1 MKKVYLETPEAVIK
15 ALKDGKEVF
24 LDEGGA
30 GKVVLIDGFCVKQWN
45 DQFNINYTI
54 NLRDKPYILE
64 EEPLKIEVGKF
75 YKTRD
80 GRKAWV
86 VSRQQDE
93 HYPYIIAILD
103 EVDAYAVTKDGHF
116 YDDRPY
122 SFDLVGQWE
131 CDN

>member
-30 GKVVLIDGFCVKQWN
+30 GKVVLIDDFCVKQWN

-64 EEPLKIEVGKF
+64 EEPFKIEVGKW

-80 GRKAWV
+80 HQKARCYAITVQGVCYCFTIDNGFVFYTYKGGRYSLEKE
-86 VSRQQDE
+86 SSLD
-93 HYPYIIAILD
+93 IIGPWKED
-103 EVDAYAVTKDGHF
+103 K
-116 YDDRPY
+116 
-122 SFDLVGQWE
+122 
-131 CDN
+131 

>member
-15 ALKDGKEVF
+15 ALKEGKEIKDQYNNSFKIV
-24 LDEGGA
+24 
-30 GKVVLIDGFCVKQWN
+30 DGFIVATY
-45 DQFNINYTI
+45 DDDFYIGYPI
-54 NLRDKPYILE
+54 AELDKPYILE

-103 EVDAYAVTKDGHF
+103 EVDAYAVTKDGRF

-122 SFDLVGQWE
+122 SFDLVGQWDG
-131 CDN
+131 DN

>member
-15 ALKDGKEVF
+15 ALKEGKDVF

-64 EEPLKIEVGKF
+64 NEPLKIEVGKW
-75 YKTRD
+75 YETRD
-80 GRKAWV
+80 HQKARCFIV
-86 VSRQQDE
+86 EKERCHFTIDNYCHFFTNKNGVYVDNEMSR
-93 HYPYIIAILD
+93 YNII
-103 EVDAYAVTKDGHF
+103 G
-116 YDDRPY
+116 P
-122 SFDLVGQWE
+122 WE
-131 CDN
+131 E

>member
-64 EEPLKIEVGKF
+64 EEPLKIEVGKW
-75 YKTRD
+75 YETRD
-80 GRKAWV
+80 HQKARCYYSGKATAFFSIDNDSTPIGVYLNGRLYEDRE
-86 VSRQQDE
+86 SSLD
-93 HYPYIIAILD
+93 IIGPWKED
-103 EVDAYAVTKDGHF
+103 K
-116 YDDRPY
+116 
-122 SFDLVGQWE
+122 
-131 CDN
+131 

>member
-15 ALKDGKEVF
+15 ALREGKEVF

-64 EEPLKIEVGKF
+64 EEPFKIEVGQWYETRGHQKARCYYKGEKYAFLSIDNDQTPLSVYLNGHICEDMEAKF
-75 YKTRD
+75 D
-80 GRKAWV
+80 
-86 VSRQQDE
+86 
-93 HYPYIIAILD
+93 IIGTWKED
-103 EVDAYAVTKDGHF
+103 K
-116 YDDRPY
+116 
-122 SFDLVGQWE
+122 
-131 CDN
+131 

>member
-64 EEPLKIEVGKF
+64 EEPLKIEVGKW
-75 YKTRD
+75 YETRD
-80 GRKAWV
+80 HQKARCYYKEGNFAF
-86 VSRQQDE
+86 VSIDN
-93 HYPYIIAILD
+93 YINPICVFINGS
-103 EVDAYAVTKDGHF
+103 VYNNKTS
-116 YDDRPY
+116 
-122 SFDLVGQWE
+122 SFDIIGPWKE
-131 CDN
+131 DK

>member
-15 ALKDGKEVF
+15 ALKEGKEVF

-64 EEPLKIEVGKF
+64 EEPFKIEVGKW
-75 YKTRD
+75 YETRD
-80 GRKAWV
+80 HQKARCYDVDSGVCYFTIDHFTCFTTDTNGIYWKG
-86 VSRQQDE
+86 QEEYDLD
-93 HYPYIIAILD
+93 IIGPWKED
-103 EVDAYAVTKDGHF
+103 K
-116 YDDRPY
+116 
-122 SFDLVGQWE
+122 
-131 CDN
+131 

>member
-54 NLRDKPYILE
+54 NLRDKPCIFE
-64 EEPLKIEVGKF
+64 EEPLKIEVGKW
-75 YKTRD
+75 YETRD
-80 GRKAWV
+80 HQKARCFCKGENFAFLSIDNNITPISVFLNGRIYK
-86 VSRQQDE
+86 DNE
-93 HYPYIIAILD
+93 KPLDIIGPWI
-103 EVDAYAVTKDGHF
+103 E
-116 YDDRPY
+116 
-122 SFDLVGQWE
+122 W
-131 CDN
+131 